1 MRADAHRNLGRILAA
16 AEVQILQQ
24 GPDVSMS
31 VIAEHAGVAV
41 GTLYRHYPTKKALV
55 EAVLTAFS
63 TQIVDRAERAAAS
76 AAARGDAMQQIET
89 LLTHFV
95 ADAAANP
102 GLTAAASAVDAA
114 FITPEQE
121 KRGLLAL
128 SRLVSSAQ
136 NDGDLRRY
144 VRADDIL
151 LLMLAAPTTRPP
163 AIRERWLELTIA
175 GLRTC

>member
-16 AEVQILQQ
+16 AEVQILQR

-55 EAVLTAFS
+55 EAVVAAFS
-63 TQIVDRAERAAAS
+63 TRIVDRAERAAMAV
-76 AAARGDAMQQIET
+76 ANRGDAMQQIEI

-102 GLTAAASAVDAA
+102 GLTAAAIAVDAA
-114 FITPEQE
+114 PITPDQE

-128 SRLVSSAQ
+128 DGLVNDAQ
-136 NDGDLRRY
+136 DDGDLRRY
-144 VRADDIL
+144 VRADDIF

-163 AIRERWLELTIA
+163 AIRQRWLELTIA
-175 GLRTC
+175 GLRTS